1 MNSCMVCRSIM
12 FRTSHQFRRTNIR
25 LCYTLSSPISIQ
37 ETSSEISESLHRNS
51 VIFREIYQSSA
62 QRQIKPAENTL
73 VNIFDRQ
80 AKVLQRERAA
90 RAPDVAVYDY
100 LKEEIGYRLA
110 DRIFDIKRKFKF
122 AVDLGCGRG
131 YVAKHI
137 DSESVEELVVCDM
150 SQTWLDQVPCPPNIK
165 MKRMVVDEES
175 LPFEPASV
183 DLVTSSLSMHWVN
196 DLPGA
201 FCQIINCLRND
212 GVFIGAVFGGDTL
225 YELRSSLQ
233 LAELERH
240 GGIAPHISPFT
251 EIRDIGSLLTRAG
264 FTMLTVDT
272 DEIVV
277 GYPSMFELMWDLKG
291 MGENNAAYNR
301 KLNLRRDTA
310 LAAAAIYKQL
320 YGKEQEGKYSVPATF
335 QIIYMLGWK
344 PDASQPKPL
353 PRGSG
358 EMSLKD
364 LYRLDEV
371 ISKTKKM
378 PLDDQTPEPVEKK

>member
-1 MNSCMVCRSIM
+1 MLSCWAARSTM
-12 FRTSHQFRRTNIR
+12 LCTPRRFLKIHSTEFIWECDRYTKIR
-25 LCYTLSSPISIQ
+25 LCYNLNR
-37 ETSSEISESLHRNS
+37 SLNAQNKLNKILRDLYGKS
-51 VIFREIYQSSA
+51 IFRELYQSSVPM
-62 QRQIKPAENTL
+62 QIKPAERTT

-90 RAPDVAVYDY
+90 RASDVAVYDY
-100 LKEEIGYRLA
+100 LKEEVGYRLA
-110 DRIFDIKRKFKF
+110 DRIFDIKRKFRL

-137 DSESVEELVVCDM
+137 DSEYVEELVVCDM
-150 SQTWLDQVPCPPNIK
+150 SPTWLEQVSCPQSVK
-165 MKRMVVDEES
+165 VKREVVDEEC
-175 LPFEPASV
+175 LPFEPASL

-201 FCQIINCLRND
+201 FRQINSCLKND
-212 GVFIGAVFGGDTL
+212 GVFMGAVFGGDTL

-277 GYPSMFELMWDLKG
+277 SYPSMFDLMWDLKG
-291 MGENNAAYNR
+291 MGESNAAYNR
-301 KLNLRRDTA
+301 CNITFV
-310 LAAAAIYKQL
+310 L
-320 YGKEQEGKYSVPATF
+320 Y
-335 QIIYMLGWK
+335 L
-344 PDASQPKPL
+344 
-353 PRGSG
+353 
-358 EMSLKD
+358 
-364 LYRLDEV
+364 
-371 ISKTKKM
+371 
-378 PLDDQTPEPVEKK
+378 

>member
-1 MNSCMVCRSIM
+1 MHS
-12 FRTSHQFRRTNIR
+12 FRVARMSMLRIPRRFLKIDINEFRWECDRDTNIR
-25 LCYTLSSPISIQ
+25 LCYNISRPINAQ
-37 ETSSEISESLHRNS
+37 NKFNEISEDLCGKSK
-51 VIFREIYQSSA
+51 IFREIYLSNVPM
-62 QRQIKPAENTL
+62 QIKPVENTS

-90 RAPDVAVYDY
+90 RASDVAVYDY
-100 LKEEIGYRLA
+100 LKEEVGYRLA
-110 DRIFDIKRKFKF
+110 DRIFDIKRKFRL

-137 DSESVEELVVCDM
+137 DSEYVEELVVCDM
-150 SQTWLDQVPCPPNIK
+150 SPTWLQQVSCPLNVK
-165 MKRMVVDEES
+165 VKREVVDEEC
-175 LPFEPASV
+175 LPFEPASL

-201 FCQIINCLRND
+201 FRQIINCLKSD

-277 GYPSMFELMWDLKG
+277 CYPSMFELMWDLKG
-291 MGENNAAYNR
+291 MGESNAVYNR
-301 KLNLRRDTA
+301 CVSC
-310 LAAAAIYKQL
+310 IH
-320 YGKEQEGKYSVPATF
+320 
-335 QIIYMLGWK
+335 I
-344 PDASQPKPL
+344 
-353 PRGSG
+353 
-358 EMSLKD
+358 
-364 LYRLDEV
+364 
-371 ISKTKKM
+371 
-378 PLDDQTPEPVEKK
+378 

>member
-1 MNSCMVCRSIM
+1 MKSCMACRNIM
-12 FRTSHQFRRTNIR
+12 LSHKFRRTNIR
-25 LCYTLSSPISIQ
+25 LCYTLSRPINIQ
-37 ETSSEISESLHRNS
+37 ETSNEISERLNGNS
-51 VIFREIYQSSA
+51 VVFREVFQSSEH
-62 QRQIKPAENTL
+62 RQIKPAENTS

-110 DRIFDIKRKFKF
+110 DRIFDIKRKFKL

-137 DSESVEELVVCDM
+137 DSESVEELIVCDM
-150 SQTWLDQVPCPPNIK
+150 SPTWLDQVPCPPNVK
-165 MKRMVVDEES
+165 VKRIVVDEEC

-201 FCQIINCLRND
+201 FHQIISCLKND
-212 GVFIGAVFGGDTL
+212 GVFIGSVFGGDTL

-291 MGENNAAYNR
+291 MGESNAAYNR
-301 KLNLRRDTA
+301 RLNLRRDTA

-320 YGKEQEGKYSVPATF
+320 YGKEEDGIYSVPATF

-371 ISKTKKM
+371 ISKTKKCH
-378 PLDDQTPEPVEKK
+378 

>member
-1 MNSCMVCRSIM
+1 M
-12 FRTSHQFRRTNIR
+12 
-25 LCYTLSSPISIQ
+25 
-37 ETSSEISESLHRNS
+37 
-51 VIFREIYQSSA
+51 
-62 QRQIKPAENTL
+62 QIKPAENTSI
-73 VNIFDRQ
+73 NIFDRQ
-80 AKVLQRERAA
+80 AKCLQRERAA

-100 LKEEIGYRLA
+100 LKEEVGYRLA
-110 DRIFDIKRKFKF
+110 DRIFDIKRRFKL

-137 DSESVEELVVCDM
+137 DSESVEELVVCDL
-150 SQTWLDQVPCPPNIK
+150 SRTWLDQVPNPPNVK
-165 MKRMVVDEES
+165 VRREVVDEEF
-175 LPFEPASV
+175 LPFEPASL

-201 FCQIINCLRND
+201 FHQIINCLKND

-277 GYPSMFELMWDLKG
+277 RYPSMFELMWDLKG

-301 KLNLRRDTA
+301 KLHLRRDTA
-310 LAAAAIYKQL
+310 VAAAAIYKQL
-320 YGKEQEGKYSVPATF
+320 YGNKEGGKNFIPATF

-358 EMSLKD
+358 EMSLRD

-378 PLDDQTPEPVEKK
+378 PLDDETHEPGKEK

>member
-1 MNSCMVCRSIM
+1 MNSCMVCRSTM
-12 FRTSHQFRRTNIR
+12 FRTSYQFRRTNMK
-25 LCYTLSSPISIQ
+25 LCYTLSRPINIQ
-37 ETSSEISESLHRNS
+37 ETSNEISERLNGNS
-51 VIFREIYQSSA
+51 VVFREVYQSSA
-62 QRQIKPAENTL
+62 QRQIKPAEKTL

-150 SQTWLDQVPCPPNIK
+150 SPTWLDQVPCPQNVK
-165 MKRMVVDEES
+165 VKRIVVDEES

-201 FCQIINCLRND
+201 FRQIISCLKND

-301 KLNLRRDTA
+301 CSNTNIPVSYISLSNRILTGNA
-310 LAAAAIYKQL
+310 
-320 YGKEQEGKYSVPATF
+320 
-335 QIIYMLGWK
+335 MLVKRMVLHWW
-344 PDASQPKPL
+344 P
-353 PRGSG
+353 
-358 EMSLKD
+358 
-364 LYRLDEV
+364 Y
-371 ISKTKKM
+371 
-378 PLDDQTPEPVEKK
+378 

>member
-1 MNSCMVCRSIM
+1 MNTSRVSRNTM
-12 FRTSHQFRRTNIR
+12 FLTSHQFRKYMKYSPIHFR
-25 LCYTLSSPISIQ
+25 LCYNLRGLKTTEKNLH
-37 ETSSEISESLHRNS
+37 EISGMCGSTN
-51 VIFREIYQSSA
+51 IYRHIYHSCVPM
-62 QRQIKPAENTL
+62 QIKPAENTSI
-73 VNIFDRQ
+73 NIFDRQ
-80 AKVLQRERAA
+80 AKCLQRERAA

-100 LKEEIGYRLA
+100 LKEEVGYRLA
-110 DRIFDIKRKFKF
+110 DRIFDIKRRFKL

-137 DSESVEELVVCDM
+137 DSESVEELVVCDL
-150 SQTWLDQVPCPPNIK
+150 SRTWLDQVPNPPNVK
-165 MKRMVVDEES
+165 VRREVVDEEF
-175 LPFEPASV
+175 LPFEPASL

-201 FCQIINCLRND
+201 FHQIINCLKND

-277 GYPSMFELMWDLKG
+277 RYPSMFELMWDLKG

-301 KLNLRRDTA
+301 CCNSFTYHDWATTKATMQGICLMFSLYIVVHYLSTQPVPTGKTA
-310 LAAAAIYKQL
+310 
-320 YGKEQEGKYSVPATF
+320 GMEW
-335 QIIYMLGWK
+335 IILHC
-344 PDASQPKPL
+344 
-353 PRGSG
+353 
-358 EMSLKD
+358 
-364 LYRLDEV
+364 
-371 ISKTKKM
+371 
-378 PLDDQTPEPVEKK
+378 